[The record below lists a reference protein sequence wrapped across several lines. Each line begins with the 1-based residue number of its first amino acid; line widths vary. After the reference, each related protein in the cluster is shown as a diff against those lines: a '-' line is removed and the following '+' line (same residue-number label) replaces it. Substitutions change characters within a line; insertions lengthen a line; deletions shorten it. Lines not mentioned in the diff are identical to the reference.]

1 MINSSKKH
9 IRASVLFL
17 ATLLILTS
25 LVGCSKNLGE
35 PLMTLG
41 DCEITVNMFNLYL
54 SRVKGSAV
62 YSASEARYDKFWD
75 TIVGED
81 GSTYGDMYR
90 DLVVDNAK
98 TTLAALYVFDEMGL
112 SLTDAEYKAIDE
124 ELEKLMRNASDGG
137 TKTELNAILAGYG
150 VNYNILREAYA
161 IEKKLE
167 KVELA
172 LYGEDAS
179 LVSDILKQEYMEKN
193 YVRFKQI
200 FIYTV
205 EVEYEKDSDGNVIYF
220 DTDTNEYVYNTKDT
234 VTKKDSDGNT
244 VRDKFG
250 NIIFYNE
257 DGSIAYDKENG
268 QPSTKFDDD
277 GNPVTKTLEG
287 DELKKKLEYVE
298 RIQKLV
304 DADGDYT
311 NFESLMELYTED
323 VGATEYPNGVYLNKY
338 SDYDSTEVRD
348 GVFEMEIGEIKQFT
362 SDYGI
367 HIVKRY
373 ELDEG
378 AFSNDS
384 NEGFFQDFNQDVADY
399 LFLIKLE
406 QYYDSI
412 VIDEEKLAELDI
424 KLVDPN
430 FYY

>member
-9 IRASVLFL
+9 IRASALFL
-17 ATLLILTS
+17 AALLILTS
-25 LVGCSKNLGE
+25 LVGCSKNLGD

>member
-9 IRASVLFL
+9 IRASALFL

-205 EVEYEKDSDGNVIYF
+205 EVEYEKDSDGNVIYY

-257 DGSIAYDKENG
+257 DGSIAYDEENG

-412 VIDEEKLAELDI
+412 VIDEEKLAKLDI

>member
-9 IRASVLFL
+9 IRASALFL
-17 ATLLILTS
+17 AVLLILTS

-62 YSASEARYDKFWD
+62 YSTADARSDKFWD

-90 DLVVDNAK
+90 DLVIDNAK

-112 SLTDAEYKAIDE
+112 SLTDAEYKKIDE
-124 ELEKLMRNASDGG
+124 ELERLMRNASDGG

-150 VNYNILREAYA
+150 VNYNILREAYV

-167 KVELA
+167 KLEIE

-205 EVEYEKDSDGNVIYF
+205 EIEYEKDSDGNVIYF
-220 DTDTNEYVYNTKDT
+220 NTDTNQYIYNTKDT
-234 VTKKDSDGNT
+234 VTKKDKDGNT
-244 VRDKFG
+244 IRDKFG
-250 NIIFYNE
+250 NIIFYNA
-257 DGSIAYDKENG
+257 DGSIAYDKVNG
-268 QPSTKFDDD
+268 QPATKFDSE
-277 GNPVTKTLEG
+277 GNPVTKELKG
-287 DELKKKLEYVE
+287 DELKEKLEYVE

-304 DADGDYT
+304 DADGSYV
-311 NFESLMELYTED
+311 NFETLMDSYTED
-323 VGATEYPNGVYLNKY
+323 IGATEYPNGVYVSKY

-348 GVFEMEIGEIKQFT
+348 GVFEMEIGEIKQFE

-378 AFSNDS
+378 AFSNES
-384 NEGFFQDFNQDVADY
+384 NEGFFQDFNQSVSDY
-399 LFLIKLE
+399 LFLKKLE
-406 QYYDSI
+406 QYYSSI
-412 VIDEEKLAELDI
+412 VIDEEKLSGLDI

>member
-1 MINSSKKH
+1 MMIRSKKH
-9 IRASVLFL
+9 TRVTA
-17 ATLLILTS
+17 LLLTS
-25 LVGCSKNLGE
+25 LLLVGCLAGCSKNYGE

-62 YSASEARYDKFWD
+62 YATSDARYDSFWN

-81 GSTYGDMYR
+81 GSTYADLYL
-90 DLVVDNAK
+90 DLVLDNAK
-98 TTLAALYVFDEMGL
+98 TTLAALYVFDELGL
-112 SLTDAEYKAIDE
+112 SLTDAEYEDIDE
-124 ELEKLMRNASDGG
+124 DLERLMRNASDGG
-137 TKTELNAILAGYG
+137 TKTEFNAVLSAYG
-150 VNYNILREAYA
+150 VNYNILREAYVM
-161 IEKKLE
+161 EKKLE

-172 LYGEDAS
+172 LYGEDAT
-179 LVSDILKQEYMEKN
+179 LVSDLLKQDYMEKN

-200 FIYTV
+200 FVYTV
-205 EVEYEKDSDGNVIYF
+205 DIEYEKDEDGNVIYF
-220 DTDTNEYVYNTKDT
+220 DTSTDQYKYNTSGT
-234 VTKKDSDGNT
+234 VTKKDEDGNAI
-244 VRDKFG
+244 RDKYG

-257 DGSIAYDKENG
+257 DGSIAYDTVNG
-268 QPSTKFDDD
+268 QPATKYDDD
-277 GNPVTKTLEG
+277 GNPVTKELKG
-287 DELKKKLEYVE
+287 DELTERLAYID

-304 DADGDYT
+304 DEDSGYI
-311 NFESLMELYTED
+311 NFEALVDTYSED
-323 VGATEYPNGVYLNKY
+323 VGAEEYPNGIYLTKY

-348 GVFEMEIGEIKQFT
+348 GVFEMEIGEVKRFE
-362 SDYGI
+362 SDYGV

-384 NEGFFQDFNQDVADY
+384 NSDFFTDFNQEVCDY

-406 QYYDSI
+406 GYYDQI
-412 VIDEEKLAELDI
+412 VIDEEKLSGLSI

>member
-1 MINSSKKH
+1 MINNSKKH
-9 IRASVLFL
+9 TRAV
-17 ATLLILTS
+17 ALLLVS
-25 LVGCSKNLGE
+25 LLLLGCFAGCSKNLGE

-62 YSASEARYDKFWD
+62 YSTSDAMYDKFWD
-75 TIVGED
+75 IIVGED

-98 TTLAALYVFDEMGL
+98 TTLAALYVFDELGL
-112 SLTDAEYKAIDE
+112 SLTDKEYEDIDE
-124 ELEKLMRNASDGG
+124 ELERLMRNASDGG

-150 VNYNILREAYA
+150 ANYNILREAYV

-167 KVELA
+167 KVEIA

-179 LVSDILKQEYMEKN
+179 LVSDILKQEYMENN

-220 DTDTNEYVYNTKDT
+220 DADNDQYVYNKKGT
-234 VTKKDSDGNT
+234 VTKKDNDGNT

-250 NIIFYNE
+250 NIVFYNE

-268 QPSTKFDDD
+268 QPATKFDDD
-277 GNPVTKTLEG
+277 GNPVTKELTG
-287 DELKKKLEYVE
+287 DELTKKLEYVE

-304 DADGDYT
+304 DADSDYT
-311 NFESLMELYTED
+311 NFESLMGLYTED
-323 VGATEYPNGVYLNKY
+323 IGATEYPNGVYLTKY

-348 GVFEMEIGEIKQFT
+348 GVFEMEIGEVKQFR
-362 SDYGI
+362 SEYGV

-373 ELDEG
+373 ELDTG

-384 NEGFFQDFNQDVADY
+384 NSGFFTEFNQDISDY
-399 LFLIKLE
+399 LFLKKLE
-406 QYYDSI
+406 QYYDDI
-412 VIDEEKLAELDI
+412 VIDEDKLSELDI
-424 KLVDPN
+424 KLVEHN